1 MKFIEKRRNSLGYRR
16 LLELQKIPDSTYDH
30 VSNNVSENDFI
41 RDEVLCSLLEE
52 QGYLCAYCMQKIS
65 LSNATIEHIIGQKY
79 VEPDEKEKDKINK
92 LGEKN
97 QINYDNFLAVCEG
110 KSCKD
115 SLHCDKSRANYQKER
130 RLFANPLK
138 NKIMQNIKFNSKGL
152 IYYKNFIE
160 IATIETLNNHTNLD
174 EDSNIRYDIHKVLN
188 LNCQNLKVR
197 REAIINALKR
207 LTNNWTKKGRIET
220 ELSKYQRKQSDGYIE
235 FCQVAIYF
243 LNKHTH

>member
-1 MKFIEKRRNSLGYRR
+1 MKFIEKQRNSLGYRR
-16 LLELQKIPDSTYDH
+16 LLELQKIPDSTYDDI
-30 VSNNVSENDFI
+30 SNNVSKDNFI
-41 RDEVLCSLLEE
+41 RNEVLTSLLEE

-65 LSNATIEHIIGQKY
+65 LSNASIEHIIGQKY
-79 VEPDEKEKDKINK
+79 VKDGVE
-92 LGEKN
+92 LGKKH
-97 QINYDNFLAVCEG
+97 QINYDNFVAVCEG
-110 KSCKD
+110 KSCKGN
-115 SLHCDKSRANYQKER
+115 LHCDKSRADYQKER
-130 RLFANPLK
+130 QLFANPLE
-138 NKIMQNIKFNSKGL
+138 NRIMQNIRFNSKGL
-152 IYYKNFIE
+152 IYYKDFIE
-160 IATIETLNNHTNLD
+160 IETIKTLNNHTNLD

-188 LNCQNLKVR
+188 LNCQNLKAR

>member
-1 MKFIEKRRNSLGYRR
+1 MKFIEKQRNSVGYRR
-16 LLELQKIPDSTYDH
+16 LLELQKIPDSTYDD
-30 VSNNVSENDFI
+30 VSNNVSKNDFI
-41 RDEVLCSLLEE
+41 RNEVLTSLLEE

-65 LSNATIEHIIGQKY
+65 LSNASIEHIIGQNY
-79 VEPDEKEKDKINK
+79 VKNSVE
-92 LGEKN
+92 LGKQH

-110 KSCKD
+110 KSCKNN
-115 SLHCDKSRANYQKER
+115 LHCDKSRAAYQKER
-130 RLFANPLK
+130 QLFANPLE
-138 NKIMQNIKFNSKGL
+138 NRIMQNIRFNSKGL
-152 IYYKNFIE
+152 IYYKDFIKIE
-160 IATIETLNNHTNLD
+160 TIETLNNHADLY

-188 LNCQNLKVR
+188 LNCQNLKAR

-243 LNKHTH
+243 LNKNR

>member
-1 MKFIEKRRNSLGYRR
+1 MKFIVKQRNSLGYRR
-16 LLELQKIPDSTYDH
+16 LLELQKIPDSAY
-30 VSNNVSENDFI
+30 NNVCNNASQNDFI
-41 RDEVLCSLLEE
+41 RDEVLTSLLEE

-79 VEPDEKEKDKINK
+79 VQNGIE
-92 LGEKN
+92 LGKQN

-115 SLHCDKSRANYQKER
+115 NLHCDKSRSTYQR
-130 RLFANPLK
+130 IRPLFANPLE
-138 NKIMQNIKFNSKGL
+138 NRIMQNVRFSEKGL
-152 IYYKNFIE
+152 IYYKDFIKIE
-160 IATIETLNNHTNLD
+160 TIETLNNHANLD

-188 LNCQNLKVR
+188 LNCQNLKAR

-220 ELSKYQRKQSDGYIE
+220 ELSKYQRKQGNGYIE

-243 LNKHTH
+243 LNKHIH